1 MYKLT
6 PLPPTNVKITHK
18 ICHELLIRINISLYS
33 PWNLTLQAIHCALCM
48 LQYVVCRPGA
58 NVDTYKQTDRA
69 VTSSYTPI
77 LHRPR
82 SSQWTPWKL
91 IFSLFTSHPPLQSPT
106 INISPF
112 FAKKIITIQENYYLH
127 FWILITV
134 HFISMD
140 FCKIC
145 ILNLQNPFLLNFCK
159 PCVYNNIYSSTISF
173 SIFPFKRA

>member
-58 NVDTYKQTDRA
+58 NDDTYKQTDRA

-91 IFSLFTSHPPLQSPT
+91 IFSLSTSPPPLQSPT
-106 INISPF
+106 INIIILSPF
-112 FAKKIITIQENYYLH
+112 
-127 FWILITV
+127 
-134 HFISMD
+134 
-140 FCKIC
+140 
-145 ILNLQNPFLLNFCK
+145 
-159 PCVYNNIYSSTISF
+159 YSR
-173 SIFPFKRA
+173 K